1 MNREIFEQ
9 RLVSLD
15 SREEARTTALVEE
28 YRRDLAEVQRTVLRY
43 FQAGGV
49 QTERAHSVIS
59 QLGETAVE
67 ALASTIVAQMQVPST
82 SLLIGLTNGV
92 VFAETAVTTRLKA
105 ALTDTRM
112 VPQLPEM
119 QELEEVGPPYRVCDE
134 SYVGLRRILSPES
147 YMQFLMESRH
157 FLALPEA
164 ARNQEIESWQTT
176 GSFTRF
182 LEDVDDEEE

>member
-9 RLVSLD
+9 TLASLD

-43 FQAGGV
+43 FLAGGS
-49 QTERAHSVIS
+49 QRQRAHSVIS

-67 ALASTIVAQMQVPST
+67 TLASTIVAQKQVPST

-92 VFAETAVTTRLKA
+92 IFAETAVTTRLKA

-112 VPQLPEM
+112 VPQPPEM
-119 QELEEVGPPYRVCDE
+119 QELEEIGPPYRVCDE
-134 SYVGLRRILSPES
+134 AYVGLRRILSPES

-157 FLALPEA
+157 FLTLPEA
-164 ARNQEIESWQTT
+164 ARNQEIESWQKTS
-176 GSFTRF
+176 SFKRF

>member
-9 RLVSLD
+9 TLASLD
-15 SREEARTTALVEE
+15 TREEARTTTLVEE
-28 YRRDLAEVQRTVLRY
+28 YRRDLAEVQRTVVRY

-49 QTERAHSVIS
+49 QTQRTHSVIS

-67 ALASTIVAQMQVPST
+67 TLASTIEGQKQIPST
-82 SLLIGLTNGV
+82 SLLIGLINGV

-112 VPQLPEM
+112 VPQLREM
-119 QELEEVGPPYRVCDE
+119 EELEEVGPPYRVCDE
-134 SYVGLRRILSPES
+134 AYVGLRRILSPES
-147 YMQFLMESRH
+147 DMQFLMESRH

-164 ARNQEIESWQTT
+164 ARNQEIESWQNTS
-176 GSFTRF
+176 SFKRF